1 MDAGPWDD
9 EADLQC
15 SLPRHLPGELPVR
28 YNLLPAHLKALTD
41 SMLTHLSLSSQGSCM
56 SSPEGGKKMKRTDT
70 KGSGANELQRTTSSY
85 QGSVADG
92 MRYSDRLADRAGE
105 RERLTAS
112 QLHKSTTLE
121 ARIKQAE
128 AQNKARTG

>member
-1 MDAGPWDD
+1 
-9 EADLQC
+9 
-15 SLPRHLPGELPVR
+15 
-28 YNLLPAHLKALTD
+28 
-41 SMLTHLSLSSQGSCM
+41 M
-56 SSPEGGKKMKRTDT
+56 SSPSDKKLKRSDT
-70 KGSGANELQRTTSSY
+70 KGSQGGELQRTASSY

-92 MRYSDRLADRAGE
+92 MRYSDRLAGGE

-128 AQNKARTG
+128 AQNKARV

>member
-1 MDAGPWDD
+1 MD
-9 EADLQC
+9 
-15 SLPRHLPGELPVR
+15 
-28 YNLLPAHLKALTD
+28 
-41 SMLTHLSLSSQGSCM
+41 GSCM
-56 SSPEGGKKMKRTDT
+56 SSPSSDKKIKRTDT
-70 KGSGANELQRTTSSY
+70 NRSGGGDLQRTTSSY

-112 QLHKSTTLE
+112 QLHQSTTLE

-128 AQNKARTG
+128 AQNKARQG

>member
-1 MDAGPWDD
+1 
-9 EADLQC
+9 
-15 SLPRHLPGELPVR
+15 
-28 YNLLPAHLKALTD
+28 
-41 SMLTHLSLSSQGSCM
+41 M

-70 KGSGANELQRTTSSY
+70 KGSGANELQRTASSY

-128 AQNKARTG
+128 AQNKARSG